1 MENNKN
7 TSLSTIQK
15 RLFSIKK
22 LMELSNLEIT
32 NPLNNVDETADTD
45 VYIGQ
50 KDKENKSLDSR
61 TVLGKKSLN
70 FYKVINRLDSK
81 LIYVKSGA
89 YGNTFKGIITDDND
103 NEVMAFAVKIVAYP
117 KKDGYGSIYSLTR
130 PENAEI
136 YMLKLLSYFVVKCH
150 TPHLILPISTFN
162 TSIKPFLKLQE
173 EEIVPADNTNMLNL
187 LKTMKK
193 VIIMRMYL
201 L

>member
-7 TSLSTIQK
+7 TSISTIQK

-70 FYKVINRLDSK
+70 FYKVINRLLYNVLVFYFFLSLFGWSK
-81 LIYVKSGA
+81 
-89 YGNTFKGIITDDND
+89 
-103 NEVMAFAVKIVAYP
+103 
-117 KKDGYGSIYSLTR
+117 
-130 PENAEI
+130 
-136 YMLKLLSYFVVKCH
+136 
-150 TPHLILPISTFN
+150 
-162 TSIKPFLKLQE
+162 
-173 EEIVPADNTNMLNL
+173 TN
-187 LKTMKK
+187 KE
-193 VIIMRMYL
+193 Y
-201 L
+201 